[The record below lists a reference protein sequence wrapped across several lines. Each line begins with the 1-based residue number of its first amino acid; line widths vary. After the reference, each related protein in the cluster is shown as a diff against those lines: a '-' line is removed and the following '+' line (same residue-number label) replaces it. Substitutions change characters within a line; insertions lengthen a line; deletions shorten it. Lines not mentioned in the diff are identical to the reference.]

1 MNNYDFLIL
10 SASEFERLTRDLLQK
25 HLGCYIESFTSGRDG
40 GIDLRCA
47 GIKDSSIIIQCKRY
61 KEYSSLKRELAK
73 EVNKVKA
80 LSPTQ
85 YYISTTVG
93 LTPANKEEIKQM
105 FHPYILSTEDIFGRD
120 DLNNLLALHADIEKQ
135 YYKLW
140 LCSIAVMEQIIN
152 KRVVNWSKLEY
163 QACLDESKK
172 YVMNESFDQ
181 AMDKL
186 LQYHYVIISGIPGI
200 GKTTLARQLIF
211 QKLGTDYD
219 EFVCITNDLDNAMD
233 LLEDGKKQIFL
244 FDDFLGNTFFE
255 HGEKGFESKLILFIR
270 HIRKA
275 KNKLLILTTREYILQ
290 DAKLY
295 YEKFETNNLDL
306 SKCVVD
312 LGSYTKMIKAE
323 ILYNHLA
330 YSDIPVECLRNL
342 VKREHNYFYLISHKN
357 YNPRVIEAFINHEEW
372 KEKSPDEFYRTFR
385 YVFDHPNSVW
395 EMAFNK
401 LDALSQY
408 ALIVLVT
415 LHRPCLLKDWR
426 EAFEVFTDVT
436 KEIYDLTKDD
446 KLWMLSLKTLDGSF
460 IKIEMRDGGNHFVD
474 FFNPSIHDFLV
485 DHIENRPKLLEKLI
499 NSSIFIEQLYEQY
512 TSNNEHNKINI
523 QGMLLKC
530 LADNFINMLN
540 PVLKKLRT
548 GIVRVNDKQQA
559 EYKPFDMFDC
569 LKTLFENLPILKDP
583 NLLDANQL
591 TLSEEDFSDTNFS
604 MDDRLEVLD
613 AVGDNIGYLDKQM
626 LYYGMRESAS
636 NTDELVSY
644 FKFGDEHDCNT
655 AYITSDGYLLNME
668 NQIQCDLDICTYEG
682 EVDDLKSKISE
693 LSSLIPHWDTADIED
708 YADKRI
714 AELQERENTSTE
726 SFDYSEFYKKYEKEN
741 ADIREMFESL
751 IG

>member
-47 GIKDSSIIIQCKRY
+47 GIKDSSTIIQCKRY

-73 EVNKVKA
+73 EVDKVKA

-120 DLNNLLALHADIEKQ
+120 DLNNLLAQHADIEKQ

-140 LCSIAVMEQIIN
+140 LCSTAVMEQIIN

-163 QACLDESKK
+163 QACFDESKK
-172 YVMNESFDQ
+172 YVMNKSFDQ

-200 GKTTLARQLIF
+200 GKTTLARQLVF

-233 LLEDGKKQIFL
+233 LLEDGKKQIFF

-275 KNKLLILTTREYILQ
+275 KDKLLILTTREYILQ

-312 LGSYTKMIKAE
+312 LGSYTQRIKAE

-330 YSDIPVECLRNL
+330 YSNIPEDCLRNL
-342 VKREHNYFYLISHKN
+342 LKHDYNYFYLINHKN
-357 YNPRVIEAFINHEEW
+357 FNPRVIEAFINHEEW
-372 KEKSPDEFYRTFR
+372 KDKSSDEFYRTFW

-426 EAFEVFTDVT
+426 EAFEVFCDST
-436 KEIYDLTKDD
+436 KDIYALSKDD
-446 KLWMLSLKTLDGSF
+446 KLWMQSLKTLDGSF
-460 IKIEMRDGGNHFVD
+460 IKPQIR
-474 FFNPSIHDFLV
+474 
-485 DHIENRPKLLEKLI
+485 
-499 NSSIFIEQLYEQY
+499 
-512 TSNNEHNKINI
+512 
-523 QGMLLKC
+523 
-530 LADNFINMLN
+530 
-540 PVLKKLRT
+540 
-548 GIVRVNDKQQA
+548 
-559 EYKPFDMFDC
+559 
-569 LKTLFENLPILKDP
+569 NL
-583 NLLDANQL
+583 
-591 TLSEEDFSDTNFS
+591 
-604 MDDRLEVLD
+604 
-613 AVGDNIGYLDKQM
+613 
-626 LYYGMRESAS
+626 
-636 NTDELVSY
+636 
-644 FKFGDEHDCNT
+644 
-655 AYITSDGYLLNME
+655 
-668 NQIQCDLDICTYEG
+668 
-682 EVDDLKSKISE
+682 
-693 LSSLIPHWDTADIED
+693 
-708 YADKRI
+708 
-714 AELQERENTSTE
+714 
-726 SFDYSEFYKKYEKEN
+726 
-741 ADIREMFESL
+741 
-751 IG
+751 

>member
-47 GIKDSSIIIQCKRY
+47 GIKDSSTIIQCKRY

-73 EVNKVKA
+73 EVDKVKA

-120 DLNNLLALHADIEKQ
+120 DLNNLLAQHADIEKQ

-140 LCSIAVMEQIIN
+140 LCSTAVMEQIIN

-163 QACLDESKK
+163 QACFDESKK
-172 YVMNESFDQ
+172 YVMNKSFDQ

-233 LLEDGKKQIFL
+233 LLEDGKKQIFF

-275 KNKLLILTTREYILQ
+275 KDKLLILTTREYILQ

-312 LGSYTKMIKAE
+312 LGSYTQMIKAK

-330 YSDIPVECLRNL
+330 YSNIPEDFLRNL
-342 VKREHNYFYLISHKN
+342 LKHDYNYFYLINHKN
-357 YNPRVIEAFINHEEW
+357 FNPRVIEAFINHEEW
-372 KEKSPDEFYRTFR
+372 KDKSPDDFYRTFW

-426 EAFEVFTDVT
+426 EAFEVFCDST
-436 KEIYDLTKDD
+436 KDIYALSKDD
-446 KLWMLSLKTLDGSF
+446 KLWMQSLKTLDGSF
-460 IKIEMRDGGNHFVD
+460 IKIKMSDESHFVD

-485 DHIENRPKLLEKLI
+485 DHMTGRPELLEKLI
-499 NSSIFIEQLYEQY
+499 ASSIYIEQLYEQY
-512 TSNNEHNKINI
+512 TTIDEHNKIRI
-523 QGMLLKC
+523 QRELQKC
-530 LADNFINMLN
+530 LADKFTEMLN
-540 PVLKKLRT
+540 PATGKLRT
-548 GIVRVNDKQQA
+548 SIVRMDDKHEI
-559 EYKPFDMFDC
+559 EYKPFNLFGC
-569 LKTLFENLPILKDP
+569 LTTLYVNMPALKDQNILNV
-583 NLLDANQL
+583 NLLA
-591 TLSEEDFSDTNFS
+591 LSEEDFADMNYS

-613 AVGDNIGYLDKQM
+613 IVGNNIEHFDKQA
-626 LYYGMRESAS
+626 LYYDMRESAN
-636 NTDELVSY
+636 NTDEYVSY
-644 FKFGDEHDCNT
+644 LKFGDEHGCSTVPITDD
-655 AYITSDGYLLNME
+655 AYLQNME
-668 NQIQCDLDICTYEG
+668 NQIQWDIDNCTYEG
-682 EVDDLKSKISE
+682 EVDELKGQISE
-693 LSSLIPHWDTADIED
+693 LSSFIPHWNTANIYD
-708 YADKRI
+708 YAEKRI
-714 AELQERENTSTE
+714 TELQEDDDSDTE
-726 SFDYSEFYKKYEKEN
+726 PYDHSEFYKKFEKEK

>member
-10 SASEFERLTRDLLQK
+10 SASEFEHLTRDLLQK
-25 HLGCYIESFTSGRDG
+25 YLRCFIESFTSGRDG
-40 GIDLRCA
+40 GIDLRYA
-47 GIKDSSIIIQCKRY
+47 NVNDSSKIIQCKRY
-61 KEYSSLKRELAK
+61 KDYQSLKSSLSK
-73 EVNKVKA
+73 EVRKVQS
-80 LSPTQ
+80 LSPSR
-85 YYISTTVG
+85 YYVSTTVG

-105 FHPYILSTEDIFGRD
+105 FNPYIQNTEDIFGRD
-120 DLNNLLALHADIEKQ
+120 DLNNLLAQHPDVEKQ

-140 LCSIAVMEQIIN
+140 LCSTAVMEQIIN

-219 EFVCITNDLDNAMD
+219 EFVCITNDLDNAME

-255 HGEKGFESKLILFIR
+255 HGEKGFESKLLSFIR

-275 KNKLLILTTREYILQ
+275 KDKLLILTTREYILQ

-330 YSDIPVECLRNL
+330 YSDIPVECLNNL
-342 VKREHNYFYLISHKN
+342 VKRDHNYLYLISHKN
-357 YNPRVIEAFINHEEW
+357 FNPRVIEAFINHEEW
-372 KEKSPDEFYRTFR
+372 KEKNPNEFYRIFR

-401 LDALSQY
+401 LDILSQY

-415 LHRPCLLKDWR
+415 LHRPCTINDWR
-426 EAFEVFTDVT
+426 EAFEYFADIT
-436 KEIYDLTKDD
+436 KYIYGLSKDD
-446 KLWMLSLKTLDGSF
+446 NHWMQSLKTLDGSF
-460 IKIEMRDGGNHFVD
+460 IRIEKRDGGHLFVD

-485 DHIENRPKLLEKLI
+485 DHISNRHELIEKLL
-499 NSSIFIEQLYEQY
+499 NASIFIEQIYEQY
-512 TSNNEHNKINI
+512 SSKNEENRINI
-523 QGMLLKC
+523 NGKLLKC
-530 LADNFINMLN
+530 LSKNLTQMLN
-540 PVLKKLRT
+540 PISRKLRT
-548 GIVRVNDKQQA
+548 SVVRIGNQQQLVR
-559 EYKPFDMFDC
+559 KSFDIFEC
-569 LKTLFENLPILKDP
+569 LKSLYENMPALKDTSI
-583 NLLDANQL
+583 LDANQL
-591 TLSEEDFSDTNFS
+591 TLSEDDFTDNSYS
-604 MDDRLEVLD
+604 MDDRLEVLNI
-613 AVGDNIGYLDKQM
+613 VGNHIGYLDGQD
-626 LYYGMRESAS
+626 LYYSMSDSAN
-636 NTDELVSY
+636 NTDEYVSY
-644 FKFGDEHDCNT
+644 LKYGETHDYQTISITDET
-655 AYITSDGYLLNME
+655 YLKSME
-668 NQIQCDLDICTYEG
+668 EQIRWDLDNCTYEG
-682 EVDDLKSKISE
+682 EVDELKEKIIE
-693 LSSLIPHWDTADIED
+693 LTTLVPHWNDSEIQD
-708 YADKRI
+708 YVVKRI
-714 AELQERENTSTE
+714 IDLQEDDDSDDEPIDHSDFL
-726 SFDYSEFYKKYEKEN
+726 SK
-741 ADIREMFESL
+741 
-751 IG
+751 

>member
-25 HLGCYIESFTSGRDG
+25 HIGCYIESFTSGRDG

-47 GIKDSSIIIQCKRY
+47 GIKDSSTIIQCKRY

-73 EVNKVKA
+73 EVDKVKA

-93 LTPANKEEIKQM
+93 LTPANKKEIKQM

-120 DLNNLLALHADIEKQ
+120 DLNNLLAQHADIEKQ

-140 LCSIAVMEQIIN
+140 LCSTVVMEQIIN

-163 QACLDESKK
+163 QACFDESKK
-172 YVMNESFDQ
+172 YVMNKSFDQ
-181 AMDKL
+181 AKDKL

-200 GKTTLARQLIF
+200 GKTTLARQLVF

-233 LLEDGKKQIFL
+233 LLEDGKKQIFF

-275 KNKLLILTTREYILQ
+275 KDKLLILTTREYILQ

-312 LGSYTKMIKAE
+312 LGSYTQRIKAE

-330 YSDIPVECLRNL
+330 YSNIPEDCLRNL
-342 VKREHNYFYLISHKN
+342 LKHDYNYFYLINHKN
-357 YNPRVIEAFINHEEW
+357 FNPRVIEAFINHEEW
-372 KEKSPDEFYRTFR
+372 KDKSPDEFYRTFW

-426 EAFEVFTDVT
+426 EAFEVFCDST
-436 KEIYDLTKDD
+436 KDIYALSKDD
-446 KLWMLSLKTLDGSF
+446 KLWMQSLKTLDGSF
-460 IKIEMRDGGNHFVD
+460 IKIKLSDESHFVD

-485 DHIENRPKLLEKLI
+485 DHMTGRPELLEKLI
-499 NSSIFIEQLYEQY
+499 ASSIYIEQLYEQY
-512 TSNNEHNKINI
+512 TTTDEHNKIRI
-523 QGMLLKC
+523 QRELRKC
-530 LADNFINMLN
+530 LADKFTEMLN
-540 PVLKKLRT
+540 PATGKLRT
-548 GIVRVNDKQQA
+548 SIVRMDNKH
-559 EYKPFDMFDC
+559 EIKYKPFDLFGC
-569 LKTLFENLPILKDP
+569 LTTLYVNMPALKDQNILNV
-583 NLLDANQL
+583 NLLA
-591 TLSEEDFSDTNFS
+591 LSEEDFADMNYS

-613 AVGDNIGYLDKQM
+613 IVGNNIEHFDKQA
-626 LYYGMRESAS
+626 LYYDMRESAN
-636 NTDELVSY
+636 NTDEYVSY
-644 FKFGDEHDCNT
+644 LKFGDEHGCSTISITDD
-655 AYITSDGYLLNME
+655 AYLQNME
-668 NQIQCDLDICTYEG
+668 NQIQRDIDNCTYEG
-682 EVDDLKSKISE
+682 EVDELKGQISE
-693 LSSLIPHWDTADIED
+693 LSSFVPHWNTANIYD
-708 YADKRI
+708 YAEKRI
-714 AELQERENTSTE
+714 TELQEDDDSDTE
-726 SFDYSEFYKKYEKEN
+726 PYDHSEFYKKYEKEK

>member
-47 GIKDSSIIIQCKRY
+47 GIKDSSTIIQCKRY

-73 EVNKVKA
+73 EVDKVKA

-120 DLNNLLALHADIEKQ
+120 DLNNLLDQHADIEKQ

-140 LCSIAVMEQIIN
+140 LCSTAVMEQIIN

-163 QACLDESKK
+163 QACFDESKK
-172 YVMNESFDQ
+172 YVMNKSFDQ

-200 GKTTLARQLIF
+200 GKTTLARQLVF

-233 LLEDGKKQIFL
+233 LLEDGKKQIFF

-275 KNKLLILTTREYILQ
+275 KDKLLILTTREYILQ

-312 LGSYTKMIKAE
+312 LGSYTQRIKAE

-330 YSDIPVECLRNL
+330 YSNIPEDCLRNL
-342 VKREHNYFYLISHKN
+342 LKHDYNYFYLINHKN
-357 YNPRVIEAFINHEEW
+357 FNPRVIEAFINHEEW
-372 KEKSPDEFYRTFR
+372 KDKCPDEFYRTFW

-426 EAFEVFTDVT
+426 EAFEVFCDST
-436 KEIYDLTKDD
+436 KDIYALSKDD
-446 KLWMLSLKTLDGSF
+446 KLWMQSLKTLDGSF
-460 IKIEMRDGGNHFVD
+460 IKIKMSDESHFVD

-485 DHIENRPKLLEKLI
+485 DHMTGRPELLEKLI
-499 NSSIFIEQLYEQY
+499 ASSIYIEQLYEQY
-512 TSNNEHNKINI
+512 TTTDEHNKIRI
-523 QGMLLKC
+523 QRELQKC
-530 LADNFINMLN
+530 LADKFTEMLN
-540 PVLKKLRT
+540 PATGKIRT
-548 GIVRVNDKQQA
+548 SIVRMDDKHEI
-559 EYKPFDMFDC
+559 EYKPFDLFGC
-569 LKTLFENLPILKDP
+569 LTTLYVNMPALKDQNILNV
-583 NLLDANQL
+583 NLLA
-591 TLSEEDFSDTNFS
+591 LSEEDFADMNYS

-613 AVGDNIGYLDKQM
+613 IVGNNIEHFDKQA
-626 LYYGMRESAS
+626 LYYDMRESAN
-636 NTDELVSY
+636 NTDEYVSY
-644 FKFGDEHDCNT
+644 LKFGDEHGCSTVSITDD
-655 AYITSDGYLLNME
+655 AYLQNME
-668 NQIQCDLDICTYEG
+668 SQIQWDIDNCTYEG
-682 EVDDLKSKISE
+682 GVDELKGQISE
-693 LSSLIPHWDTADIED
+693 LSSFVPHWNTANIYD
-708 YADKRI
+708 YAEKRI
-714 AELQERENTSTE
+714 TELQEDDDSDTE
-726 SFDYSEFYKKYEKEN
+726 PYDHSEFYKKYEKEK